1 MAHEQ
6 ARILI
11 LGGGFGGLFTALHLA
26 GGSTEITLVSRE
38 DHFLFTPMLYEYLS
52 GEVEAWQ
59 IAPRYKGLLDDGTRF
74 IRGEAT
80 EINLDKREVSIAGR
94 TRRVGYDVLLLA
106 CGGVASFAGVEGA
119 AEHALPFRTIEGADA
134 LRNRMIQA
142 LDRIAPDAAPQD
154 AQRAATF
161 VVVGAGASGVETATK
176 MADLLSDAFTRRG
189 LRGESRLLILEMTD
203 RVVPGMGEDM
213 RRYVEETLREKHIEV
228 NTETIV
234 RRITASGL
242 TFEHAGKQ
250 TEMEAAAVV
259 WTGGVRVNP
268 LVESLNLEK
277 DERGLIVVEDT
288 LQARGHENVFALGD
302 IARYTNIDPHL
313 AGTAQLA
320 NQEAGLVASNIKAY
334 LSGKPLQTKHF
345 AEIGS
350 AVSLGTR
357 SAAFEIGG
365 HVIGGVS
372 GRDARFTAYT
382 ARLPTWHHRLKVGA
396 SWFFEGTD
404 PRPLGFNNQ

>member
-1 MAHEQ
+1 MSHEQ

-11 LGGGFGGLFTALHLA
+11 VGGGFGGLFTALQLTGTA
-26 GGSTEITLVSRE
+26 TEVTLISGE

-59 IAPRYKGLLDDGTRF
+59 IAPRYKELLDERIRF

-80 EINLDKREVSIAGR
+80 DIDLDRREVAIDGR
-94 TRRVGYDVLLLA
+94 TRRVGYDVLVLA

-119 AEHALPFRTIEGADA
+119 AEHALPFRTIAQADA
-134 LRNRMIQA
+134 LRNRMIAA
-142 LDRIAPDAAPQD
+142 LDRIAPDAPPQN

-161 VVVGAGASGVETATK
+161 VIVGAGASGVETATK
-176 MADLLSDAFTRRG
+176 MADLLGDAFKRRG
-189 LRGESRLLILEMTD
+189 LHGSPRLLILEMAD
-203 RVVPGMGEDM
+203 RVVPGMGDEL
-213 RRYVEETLREKHIEV
+213 RRYIEGALREKHIEI
-228 NTETIV
+228 NTETRV
-234 RRITASGL
+234 RRVTANGL
-242 TFEHAGKQ
+242 TFEHDGKQ
-250 TEMEAAAVV
+250 TEIEAAAVV

-268 LVESLNLEK
+268 LIEKLNLEK
-277 DERGLIVVEDT
+277 DKRGLIVVEDT
-288 LQARGHENVFALGD
+288 LQARGHENVFTLGD

-320 NQEAGLVASNIKAY
+320 NQEASLVAANIKAY

-345 AEIGS
+345 AELGS

-357 SAAFEIGG
+357 NAAFEIGG

-404 PRPLGFNNQ
+404 PRPLGLNSQ